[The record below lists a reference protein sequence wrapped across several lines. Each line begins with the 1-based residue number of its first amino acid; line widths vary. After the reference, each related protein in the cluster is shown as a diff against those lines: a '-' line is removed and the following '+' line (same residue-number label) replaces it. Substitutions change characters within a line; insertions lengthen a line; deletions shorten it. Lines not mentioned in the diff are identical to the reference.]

1 MNSPPSL
8 LLAVPMYI
16 TAYSST
22 VYQLH
27 NIRCGTIVV
36 FALLKCVVTPEIRQL
51 QFVGGGEDK
60 QTRTCCRGRCPA
72 ARFRSTG
79 RRVASRRH
87 SRRRSKSDEN
97 HTIAARRESHITTT
111 KQLLLATVNLAP
123 LPIAKC
129 CHLVNSTS

>member
-51 QFVGGGEDK
+51 QFVGGGRTNRRAPVVEDDVRQPDFVRRDVESPHAAIVVDVPS
-60 QTRTCCRGRCPA
+60 QTKIIPLLH
-72 ARFRSTG
+72 
-79 RRVASRRH
+79 VV
-87 SRRRSKSDEN
+87 
-97 HTIAARRESHITTT
+97 SHI
-111 KQLLLATVNLAP
+111 
-123 LPIAKC
+123 
-129 CHLVNSTS
+129 